1 MKAFQNISP
10 ILDNQMKLNSQL
22 DDECAQIK
30 SQNEKIEKLL
40 IKKGIIEEPKDDSIS
55 VTQLSEGSFKFTDRS

>member
-1 MKAFQNISP
+1 
-10 ILDNQMKLNSQL
+10 MKLNSLL

-55 VTQLSEGSFKFTDRS
+55 VTQLSEGSFKFTDRSQRDEIG

>member
-1 MKAFQNISP
+1 
-10 ILDNQMKLNSQL
+10 MKLNSLL